1 MKSYKTL
8 QAMATKIAPFQCK
21 INGMG
26 VVQGELFRD
35 ENFATLL
42 RVEGLETI
50 PTMISAILTEGTL

>member
-26 VVQGELFRD
+26 VVQGELC
-35 ENFATLL
+35 NL
-42 RVEGLETI
+42 RYARHGQDCPDQRE
-50 PTMISAILTEGTL
+50 